1 MEYVIWKFDQSKAI
15 SQAQVYWYIDEDSTT
30 TPEWWKLYYK
40 AGDKWM
46 EIKNTSP
53 YGLAKDK
60 FNTVTFEPVNTSA
73 IKLETKLGDRSGGIS
88 EWIVN

>member
-1 MEYVIWKFDQSKAI
+1 
-15 SQAQVYWYIDEDSTT
+15 
-30 TPEWWKLYYK
+30 
-40 AGDKWM
+40 M